1 MAKAQGEEAFNK
13 RRVRFSYAGVVL
25 SIGLVLFLT
34 GIMATLAYQSR
45 VLTDDLKENFTFTLF
60 LKSDATQEKAD
71 AFIKDWS
78 DEPEIRSLRFVG
90 KEEAAEQFQE
100 DLGEDFVDFL
110 GFNPLSDAIDV
121 KLKADFVS
129 PDQLAKLQE
138 RFLKASIVENLV
150 YDRDLVSVIH
160 QNVGKIN
167 TAMLAAVAILLLVS
181 LMLINNALRLA
192 IYARRFTLKTMQ
204 LVGATKAFIHKPF
217 LKEGL
222 ILGAL
227 GGLTAALILAT
238 TYALLINEWPRLA
251 VSLTWSLWGALAA
264 AQILIGVVLT
274 TSSTALAVRRYLAL
288 NTNQLYER

>member
-90 KEEAAEQFQE
+90 KEEAAEQFQK

-167 TAMLAAVAILLLVS
+167 TAMLAAVAILLIVS

-227 GGLTAALILAT
+227 GGLTAALILAA

-264 AQILIGVVLT
+264 AQTFIGVALT
-274 TSSTALAVRRYLAL
+274 TASTALAVRRYLAL

>member
-60 LKSDATQEKAD
+60 LKQSATQAQAD

-90 KEEAAEQFQE
+90 KEEAAEQFQK
-100 DLGEDFVDFL
+100 DLGEEFVDFL

-138 RFLKASIVENLV
+138 RFMKAAIVENLV

-217 LKEGL
+217 LKEG
-222 ILGAL
+222 IVLGVL
-227 GGLTAALILAT
+227 GGVTASLLLAG
-238 TYALLINEWPRLA
+238 TYALLIHEWPRLGS
-251 VSLTWSLWGALAA
+251 SLTWSLWGALTA
-264 AQILIGVVLT
+264 AQVLIGTVLT
-274 TSSTALAVRRYLAL
+274 TASTALAVHRYLAL

>member
-138 RFLKASIVENLV
+138 RFLEASIVENLV

-264 AQILIGVVLT
+264 AQIFIGVALT
-274 TSSTALAVRRYLAL
+274 TASTALAVRRYLAL

>member
-13 RRVRFSYAGVVL
+13 RRLRFSHGGVVL

-34 GIMATLAYQSR
+34 GIMATLAYQSQ

-60 LKSDATQEKAD
+60 LKPGTSQERAD
-71 AFIKDWS
+71 AFIKEWS
-78 DEPEIRSLRFVG
+78 DETEIRSLKFVG
-90 KEEAAEQFQE
+90 KDQAAEQFQK

-110 GFNPLSDAIDV
+110 GFNPLSDAIDI

-129 PDQLAKLQE
+129 PDQLATLQE
-138 RFLKASIVENLV
+138 RFAKSAIVDNMA

-160 QNVGKIN
+160 QNGGKIN
-167 TAMLAAVAILLLVS
+167 KAMLAAVLLLLLVS

-204 LVGATKAFIHKPF
+204 LVGATKSFIHKPF
-217 LKEGL
+217 LREGL

-227 GGLTAALILAT
+227 GGLLAALLLALT
-238 TYALLINEWPRLA
+238 FSLVVSQWPRLA
-251 VSLTWSLWGALAA
+251 LSLTWSLWFALAA
-264 AQILIGVVLT
+264 AQILIGITLT
-274 TSSTALAVRRYLAL
+274 TASTALAVRRYLAL
-288 NTNQLYER
+288 KTHQLYD

>member
-1 MAKAQGEEAFNK
+1 MAAKVAPCLGFRVDLWHGQST
-13 RRVRFSYAGVVL
+13 RRRSLQQAPRA
-25 SIGLVLFLT
+25 LFLRRGGAQHRT
-34 GIMATLAYQSR
+34 RFVFNGNHGHAGL
-45 VLTDDLKENFTFTLF
+45 TLF
-60 LKSDATQEKAD
+60 LKPETSQAQAD
-71 AFIKDWS
+71 AFIKEWS
-78 DEPEIRSLRFVG
+78 DEAEIRSLRFVG
-90 KEEAAEQFQE
+90 KDEAAVQFQK

-129 PDQLAKLQE
+129 PDQLTKLQE
-138 RFLKASIVENLV
+138 RFAKSSIIENMA

-167 TAMLAAVAILLLVS
+167 TAMLAAVAVLLLVS

-227 GGLTAALILAT
+227 GGLVAAVLLAT
-238 TYALLINEWPRLA
+238 TYAVLTNEWPRLG
-251 VSLTWSLWGALAA
+251 VSLTWSLWAALAA
-264 AQILIGVVLT
+264 GQILVGIALT
-274 TSSTALAVRRYLAL
+274 TASTALAVHRYLAL
-288 NTNQLYER
+288 KTHQLYE

>member
-34 GIMATLAYQSR
+34 GIMATLAYQSQ

-60 LKSDATQEKAD
+60 LKPETSQAQAD
-71 AFIKDWS
+71 AFIKEWS
-78 DEPEIRSLRFVG
+78 DEAEIRSLRFVG
-90 KEEAAEQFQE
+90 KDEAAVQFQK

-129 PDQLAKLQE
+129 PDQLTKLQE
-138 RFLKASIVENLV
+138 RFAKSSIIENMA

-167 TAMLAAVAILLLVS
+167 TAMLAAVAVLLLVS

-227 GGLTAALILAT
+227 GGLVAAVLLAT
-238 TYALLINEWPRLA
+238 TYAVLTNEWPRLG
-251 VSLTWSLWGALAA
+251 VSLTWSLWAALAA
-264 AQILIGVVLT
+264 GQILVGLALT
-274 TSSTALAVRRYLAL
+274 TASTALAVHRYLAL
-288 NTNQLYER
+288 KTHQLYE

>member
-60 LKSDATQEKAD
+60 LKAGATQEKAD

-90 KEEAAEQFQE
+90 KEEAAEQFQK
-100 DLGEDFVDFL
+100 DLGEEFVDFL

-167 TAMLAAVAILLLVS
+167 SAMLVAVAILLLVS

-204 LVGATKAFIHKPF
+204 LVGATKSFIHKPF

-222 ILGAL
+222 ILGTL
-227 GGLTAALILAT
+227 GGLTAALLLAG
-238 TYALLINEWPRLA
+238 TYALLIGEWPRLGT
-251 VSLTWSLWGALAA
+251 SLTWNLWGALAA
-264 AQILIGVVLT
+264 AQILIGIALT
-274 TSSTALAVRRYLAL
+274 TVSTALAVRRYLAL

>member
-60 LKSDATQEKAD
+60 LKPSASQEKAN

-90 KEEAAEQFQE
+90 KEEAAETFQK

-129 PDQLAKLQE
+129 PEQLAKLQD
-138 RFLKASIVENLV
+138 RFLKAEIVENLV

-167 TAMLAAVAILLLVS
+167 TAMLAAVVVLLLVS

-222 ILGAL
+222 VLGAL
-227 GGLTAALILAT
+227 GGLTAAVLLAGTFAVLIG
-238 TYALLINEWPRLA
+238 EWPRLA
-251 VSLTWSLWGALAA
+251 SSLTWSLWAGLAT
-264 AQILIGVVLT
+264 AQLVVGILLT
-274 TSSTALAVRRYLAL
+274 TASTALAVRRYLAL

>member
-90 KEEAAEQFQE
+90 KEEAAEQFQK
-100 DLGEDFVDFL
+100 DLGEEFVDFL

-227 GGLTAALILAT
+227 GGLTAAVLLAG

-251 VSLTWSLWGALAA
+251 VSLTWSLWGSLAA
-264 AQILIGVVLT
+264 AQVLIGIALT
-274 TSSTALAVRRYLAL
+274 TASTALAVRRYLAL

>member
-71 AFIKDWS
+71 AFIKEWS
-78 DEPEIRSLRFVG
+78 DEPEIHSLRFVG
-90 KEEAAEQFQE
+90 KEEAAEQFQK

-204 LVGATKAFIHKPF
+204 LVGATKSFIHKPF

-227 GGLTAALILAT
+227 GGLTAALLLALT
-238 TYALLINEWPRLA
+238 FALLIGEWPRLA
-251 VSLTWSLWGALAA
+251 TSLTWGLWGALAM
-264 AQILIGVVLT
+264 AQILIGIALT
-274 TSSTALAVRRYLAL
+274 TASTALAVRRYLAL

>member
-90 KEEAAEQFQE
+90 KEEAAEQFQK

-227 GGLTAALILAT
+227 GGLTAALILAA

-264 AQILIGVVLT
+264 AQTFIGVALT
-274 TSSTALAVRRYLAL
+274 TASTALAVRRYLAL

>member
-138 RFLKASIVENLV
+138 RFLKASVVENLV

-217 LKEGL
+217 LKEGI

-227 GGLTAALILAT
+227 GGLTAALILAA

-251 VSLTWSLWGALAA
+251 VSLTWSLWSALAA
-264 AQILIGVVLT
+264 AQILIGVALT
-274 TSSTALAVRRYLAL
+274 TASTALAVRRYLAL

>member
-34 GIMATLAYQSR
+34 GIMATLAYQSQ

-60 LKSDATQEKAD
+60 LKPETSQDQAD
-71 AFIKDWS
+71 AFIKQWS
-78 DEPEIRSLRFVG
+78 DEAEIRSLRFVG
-90 KEEAAEQFQE
+90 KDEAAEQFQK

-129 PDQLAKLQE
+129 PEQLAKLQE
-138 RFLKASIVENLV
+138 RFAKSSIIENMA

-167 TAMLAAVAILLLVS
+167 SAMLGAVAVLLLVS

-204 LVGATKAFIHKPF
+204 LVGATKSFIHKPF

-227 GGLTAALILAT
+227 GGLLAALLLAI
-238 TYALLINEWPRLA
+238 TYAVLINEWPRLGI
-251 VSLTWSLWGALAA
+251 SLTWSLWAALALGQLA
-264 AQILIGVVLT
+264 VGILLT
-274 TSSTALAVRRYLAL
+274 TASTALSVHRYLAL
-288 NTNQLYER
+288 KTHQLYE

>member
-60 LKSDATQEKAD
+60 LKPSASQEKAN

-90 KEEAAEQFQE
+90 KEEAAETFQK

-129 PDQLAKLQE
+129 PEQLAKLQD
-138 RFLKASIVENLV
+138 RFLKAEIVENLA

-167 TAMLAAVAILLLVS
+167 TAMLAAVAVLLLVS

-222 ILGAL
+222 VLGAL
-227 GGLTAALILAT
+227 GGLTAAVLLAGTFSVLIG
-238 TYALLINEWPRLA
+238 EWPRLA
-251 VSLTWSLWGALAA
+251 SSLTWSLWAGLAT
-264 AQILIGVVLT
+264 AQLVVGILLT
-274 TSSTALAVRRYLAL
+274 TASTALAVRRYLAL

>member
-13 RRVRFSYAGVVL
+13 RRLRFSYAGVVL

-60 LKSDATQEKAD
+60 LKQSATQAQAD

-90 KEEAAEQFQE
+90 KEEAAAQFQK

-110 GFNPLSDAIDV
+110 GFNPLSDAIDI

-138 RFLKASIVENLV
+138 RFSKAAIVENLV

-167 TAMLAAVAILLLVS
+167 TAMLAAVAVLLLVS

-222 ILGAL
+222 LLGAL
-227 GGLTAALILAT
+227 GGLTAALLLAGT
-238 TYALLINEWPRLA
+238 FAVLINEWPRLA
-251 VSLTWSLWGALAA
+251 TSLTWGLWGALAA
-264 AQILIGVVLT
+264 AQIAVGIALT
-274 TSSTALAVRRYLAL
+274 TASTALAVQRYLAL

>member
-60 LKSDATQEKAD
+60 LKQGTSQAQAD
-71 AFIKDWS
+71 AFIKEWS
-78 DEPEIRSLRFVG
+78 TAVELRSLRFVG
-90 KEEAAEQFQE
+90 KDEAAAQFQK
-100 DLGEDFVDFL
+100 DLGEEFLGFL

-129 PDQLAKLQE
+129 PEQLAKLQE
-138 RFLKASIVENLV
+138 RFAKSAIVDNMA
-150 YDRDLVSVIH
+150 YDRDMISVIH

-167 TAMLAAVAILLLVS
+167 AAMLSAVAVLLLVS

-222 ILGAL
+222 LLGAL
-227 GGLTAALILAT
+227 GGLTAALLLAA
-238 TYALLINEWPRLA
+238 TYAFLIQEWPRLA
-251 VSLTWSLWGALAA
+251 NSLTWGLWAALAGM
-264 AQILIGVVLT
+264 QLIVGIALT
-274 TSSTALAVRRYLAL
+274 MGSTALAVRRYLAL
-288 NTNQLYER
+288 KTHQLYE